1 MTQIY
6 KKSWNVP
13 SLQSIFNKSLMV
25 ETKNSYVWKEG
36 EKRQLID
43 SQTVL
48 LKEVKGTWLL
58 IRTPSRDRRKNK
70 EQEIENRTLS
80 LWIHKPLE

>member
-6 KKSWNVP
+6 KKSLNVP
-13 SLQSIFNKSLMV
+13 SLQSIFSKSLMA

-48 LKEVKGTWLL
+48 PKEVKGIWLL
-58 IRTPSRDRRKNK
+58 IQTPSRDRRKNK
-70 EQEIENRTLS
+70 EQGIEIRTLS
-80 LWIHKPLE
+80 L

>member
-6 KKSWNVP
+6 KKSLNVS
-13 SLQSIFNKSLMV
+13 SLQSIFSKSLMA

-48 LKEVKGTWLL
+48 PKEVKGTWLL
-58 IRTPSRDRRKNK
+58 IQTPSHHRRKNK
-70 EQEIENRTLS
+70 EQGIENRTLS
-80 LWIHKPLE
+80 L

>member
-13 SLQSIFNKSLMV
+13 SQQNIFSESLMV
-25 ETKNSYVWKEG
+25 ETKNSYVWKES
-36 EKRQLID
+36 EKSQLID
-43 SQTVL
+43 AQTVL
-48 LKEVKGTWLL
+48 PKEVKDIWLL
-58 IRTPSRDRRKNK
+58 IRTPSHDRRKNK

-80 LWIHKPLE
+80 L

>member
-13 SLQSIFNKSLMV
+13 SLQSIFSKTFMA
-25 ETKNSYVWKEG
+25 ETKNSYVWNEG

-48 LKEVKGTWLL
+48 PKEAKGIWLL

-80 LWIHKPLE
+80 L

>member
-6 KKSWNVP
+6 KKSLNVS
-13 SLQSIFNKSLMV
+13 SLQSIFSKSLMA

-48 LKEVKGTWLL
+48 PKETKGTWLL

-70 EQEIENRTLS
+70 EQGIENRTLS
-80 LWIHKPLE
+80 L

>member
-13 SLQSIFNKSLMV
+13 SLQSIFSKSLMV
-25 ETKNSYVWKEG
+25 EIKNSYVWKEG
-36 EKRQLID
+36 EKRQRID

-48 LKEVKGTWLL
+48 PKEVKGIWLL
-58 IRTPSRDRRKNK
+58 IRTLSCDRRKNK

-80 LWIHKPLE
+80 L

>member
-13 SLQSIFNKSLMV
+13 SLQSIFSKNLMA

-48 LKEVKGTWLL
+48 PKEAKDTWLL

-70 EQEIENRTLS
+70 EQGIENQTLS
-80 LWIHKPLE
+80 L

>member
-13 SLQSIFNKSLMV
+13 SLQSIFSKSLMA
-25 ETKNSYVWKEG
+25 ETKNSYVWKED

-48 LKEVKGTWLL
+48 PKEVKGIWLL
-58 IRTPSRDRRKNK
+58 IQTPSRDRRKNK
-70 EQEIENRTLS
+70 EQGIENRTLS
-80 LWIHKPLE
+80 LWIHKLLE